1 MSSYYANFIKT
12 GDPNGNGLPRWPS
25 NQGSDASQ
33 QQRMRIDV
41 DTKAEPLGHRE
52 RYLLLDQIFSK
63 H

>member
-1 MSSYYANFIKT
+1 MAYRTLHRHVRQLF
-12 GDPNGNGLPRWPS
+12 PRT
-25 NQGSDASQ
+25 DASQ

-52 RYLLLDQIFSK
+52 RYLLLDQIFSSK